1 MKQLA
6 KYFLNG
12 LLFLIPVALTIY
24 VFFSVF
30 TFADGLLRWLLP
42 AKFNF
47 PGIGLLLTLVL
58 VTLFGF
64 LTTNLITKRFFHY
77 IDGLF
82 NRLPLIKLVYSTV
95 KDVIAAFVGDKK
107 SFDKPVLVTVVP
119 GSEIKAAGFITRE
132 TLDKFN
138 LTDHVAVYFPQS
150 YNFAGSV
157 LLVPTTQVTVLET
170 DSAELMTFIVSAGI
184 TGK

>member
-1 MKQLA
+1 MKQLV

-12 LLFLIPVALTIY
+12 LLFLIPVSLTIY
-24 VFFSVF
+24 VFYSIFM
-30 TFADGLLRWLLP
+30 FADGILGRLLP
-42 AKFNF
+42 TRM
-47 PGIGLLLTLVL
+47 PGVGLLLTVLL

-64 LTTNLITKRFFHY
+64 LTTNFMTKRFFHY
-77 IDGLF
+77 IDAVF
-82 NRLPLIKLVYSTV
+82 NRLPLVKLVYSTV
-95 KDVIAAFVGDKK
+95 KDVIGAFVGDKK
-107 SFDKPVLVTVVP
+107 SFDKPVLVTVVT
-119 GSEIKAAGFITRE
+119 GSDIKAAGFITRE

-138 LTDHVAVYFPQS
+138 LIDHVAVYFPQS

-157 LLVPTTQVTVLET
+157 LLVPKTQVTVLET